1 MASPSAIKSTQDDM
15 INELIMEKLGNTKSP
30 KTEKNAKGKII
41 FLDEESQQKDSKKSN
56 VDAFK

>member
-15 INELIMEKLGNTKSP
+15 INELIMEKLGNEKSP

-56 VDAFK
+56 VDAF